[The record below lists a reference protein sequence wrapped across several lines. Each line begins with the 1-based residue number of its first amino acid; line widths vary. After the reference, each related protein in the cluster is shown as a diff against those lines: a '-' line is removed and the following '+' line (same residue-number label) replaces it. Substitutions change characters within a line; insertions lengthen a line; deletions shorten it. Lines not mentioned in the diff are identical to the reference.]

1 VEKEPVKLKVIRSFR
16 AEKQRREMRA
26 SMKAWAESLS
36 KNPDLAGFVLLTI
49 DSEGEAEVHY
59 ECGPVK
65 PAVLPAY
72 VQEALSRFV
81 NDAGDGQEGVI

>member
-1 VEKEPVKLKVIRSFR
+1 MEKEPVKLKVIRSFR